1 MARDDSLDAGYFN
14 KPIQF
19 QLAQT
24 TPDGSG
30 GETVTGWS
38 LVYKCFA
45 HIDNFAAANGTA
57 LRRTIRRPF
66 LYMQLYP
73 EMESLIS
80 IRYQASIA
88 LTPAMTI
95 VYKSRRYQILGLNI
109 PHEELTTILIPV
121 VVYQA
126 PGTPG

>member
-1 MARDDSLDAGYFN
+1 MARDVRSDPGYFN

-19 QLAQT
+19 QSEQT

-30 GETVTGWS
+30 GSTTTGWTT
-38 LVYKCFA
+38 VYQCFA
-45 HIDNFAAANGTA
+45 HIDTLTDSASAV
-57 LRRTIRRPF
+57 RRTATRPF

-73 EMESLIS
+73 EMDALMT
-80 IRYQASIA
+80 IRYQASTA

-95 VYKSRRYQILGLNI
+95 LYRNRRYQII
-109 PHEELTTILIPV
+109 DVIVPHEELVKIVIPV
-121 VVYQA
+121 VLYQA